1 MSRRKKKGIDDKIED
16 LNLVPIMNLVVCLIP
31 MVLVGTALVKLGVIP
46 VNAPNFGTGKAPEA
60 EEDNKPL
67 NLTIGLGKDAIYLK
81 AGGVT
86 LRSIIRDGDPSED
99 GGIKIPVV
107 KAMEMR
113 DLTIG
118 NVTVSKPYYFYNY
131 PVLYQRLVQIKE
143 SIQST
148 YPKENTIKVS
158 ADKEIPVRHVIETMD
173 LMRYHLCLPQCTEWA
188 NDENKGR
195 VCKKEKP
202 CDASDRK
209 ADFADAAELRRARV
223 YKEKAG
229 EGEVE
234 KPVDLWPVVIF
245 AKVD

>member
-1 MSRRKKKGIDDKIED
+1 MAKRKKKGIDDKVED

-46 VNAPNFGTGKAPEA
+46 VNAPNFGTGKSQEQ

-86 LRSIIRDGDPSED
+86 LSSIISDGDPSED
-99 GGIKIPVV
+99 GGIKIPVL
-107 KAMEMR
+107 KPKEMR
-113 DLTIG
+113 ELTIG
-118 NVTVSKPYYFYNY
+118 NTTVSKPYYFYNY
-131 PVLYQRLVQIKE
+131 PVLYQRLVQIKDR
-143 SIQST
+143 IQAT

-173 LMRYHLCLPQCTEWA
+173 LMRYHLCLPQCAEWRQDDA
-188 NDENKGR
+188 KGR
-195 VCKKEKP
+195 VCAKEKP
-202 CDASDRK
+202 CEASDRK
-209 ADFADAAELRRARV
+209 TEFANAAELKRARV

-245 AKVD
+245 AKVN

>member
-1 MSRRKKKGIDDKIED
+1 MARRKKKGVDDNIED

-46 VNAPNFGTGKAPEA
+46 VNAPNFGTGKSQEQ

-86 LRSIIRDGDPSED
+86 LSSIISDGDPSED
-99 GGIKIPVV
+99 GGIKIPVL
-107 KAMEMR
+107 KPKEMR

-131 PVLYQRLVQIKE
+131 PVLYQRLVQIKDR
-143 SIQST
+143 IQAT

-173 LMRYHLCLPQCTEWA
+173 LMRYHLCLPQCEQKNA
-188 NDENKGR
+188 EGK
-195 VCKKEKP
+195 CMKEKP
-202 CDASDRK
+202 CEASDRK
-209 ADFADAAELRRARV
+209 QSFANADELKRARV

-234 KPVDLWPVVIF
+234 KPIDLWPVVIF
-245 AKVD
+245 AKVN